1 MQPRRRIRDHLE
13 LDRTTRKTVCIRLP
27 RLSMQRNL
35 PENRVLTS
43 QTQPQFC
50 ARALYRSS
58 HQPAFN
64 INFEEAYFQ
73 DTEEQYITKVADD
86 IENAIP
92 LIEAGFE
99 LAAEYGEAKIFKK
112 KITQWYR

>member
-1 MQPRRRIRDHLE
+1 MSLTLSLGIFHIPCTHTIRHWKATILYHETKDIRFVQRFLGHRNILNTEHYIHL
-13 LDRTTRKTVCIRLP
+13 
-27 RLSMQRNL
+27 
-35 PENRVLTS
+35 
-43 QTQPQFC
+43 
-50 ARALYRSS
+50 
-58 HQPAFN
+58 
-64 INFEEAYFQ
+64 EEAYFQ

-86 IENAIP
+86 VENAIP